1 MSVIQT
7 LTYGKGAVSKKIF
20 WTLRASVWS
29 KNRRGVGGGGAGPSP
44 GSATKLIRIWW
55 TEYKNTGSYS
65 RRSLSLSLLRFS
77 PPPLPFLRCYRS
89 YLPDFED
96 IWQVN
101 KSSINVRSIGF

>member
-1 MSVIQT
+1 MGRGLSP
-7 LTYGKGAVSKKIF
+7 KKFFGPFGPQFGLKIGGG
-20 WTLRASVWS
+20 W
-29 KNRRGVGGGGAGPSP
+29 GGGAGPSP
-44 GSATKLIRIWW
+44 GSATKLIRLWW